1 MFTKHTPKVIEVDGV
16 RVMCNISE
24 HDPAKLKIGM
34 EMQLEIGSLFVDD
47 DGNDV
52 IGFQFRPVSK

>member
-1 MFTKHTPKVIEVDGV
+1 
-16 RVMCNISE
+16 MCNISE

>member
-1 MFTKHTPKVIEVDGV
+1 VEVDGV
-16 RVMCNISE
+16 RVMCNITE
-24 HDPAKLKIGM
+24 PDPAKLRIDM
-34 EMQLEIGSLFVDD
+34 EMELVVGRLFVDD